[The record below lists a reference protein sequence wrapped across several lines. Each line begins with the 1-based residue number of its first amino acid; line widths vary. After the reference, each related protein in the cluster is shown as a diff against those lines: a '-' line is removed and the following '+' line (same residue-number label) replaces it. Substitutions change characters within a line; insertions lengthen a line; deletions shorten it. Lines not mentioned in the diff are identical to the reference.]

1 MASRRGLWR
10 DAAGKTLADYP
21 RPSVAVD
28 TAVLTVGPRDRVERG
43 RPDLQLQVLLVC
55 PHDHDGA
62 LGWSLPG
69 TFVHEGERLSDA
81 VARSMREKAGFTG
94 RLATTQMEVFDDP
107 ERDPRGWVLSVSHL
121 AVVPFERVERLVV
134 RREGRV
140 RLVSVSRPGPLPYDH
155 ADIVKEAKRVLRS
168 RYAREPDPFH
178 LLGASFTMSEL
189 RQVHEAIA
197 GTLLQRDT
205 FRRVMEPHL
214 RSTDELRVGRAGR
227 PSQIYART

>member
-1 MASRRGLWR
+1 MVSQRGLWR

-28 TAVLTVGPRDRVERG
+28 TAVLTVGPRAKVERG
-43 RPDLQLQVLLVC
+43 RPDLQLQVLLVR

-62 LGWSLPG
+62 PEWSLPG
-69 TFVHEGERLSDA
+69 TFLHEGERLSDA
-81 VARSMREKAGFTG
+81 VTRSMRDKAGFTG
-94 RLATTQMEVFDDP
+94 RLATTQLEVFDDP
-107 ERDPRGWVLSVSHL
+107 KRDPRGWVLSVSHL
-121 AVVPFERVERLVV
+121 AVVPFERVERLMA

-140 RLVSVSRPGPLPYDH
+140 RLVPVSRPGPLPYDH
-155 ADIVKEAKRVLRS
+155 ADILKEAKRVLRR

-178 LLGASFTMSEL
+178 LLGGSVTMSEL

-205 FRRVMEPHL
+205 FRRAMEPHL
-214 RSTDELRVGRAGR
+214 RSTGELRVGRAGR